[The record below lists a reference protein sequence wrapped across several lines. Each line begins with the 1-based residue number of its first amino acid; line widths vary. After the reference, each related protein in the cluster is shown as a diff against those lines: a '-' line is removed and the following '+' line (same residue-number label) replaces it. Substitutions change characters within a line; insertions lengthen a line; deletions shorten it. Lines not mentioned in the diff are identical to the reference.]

1 MIERIN
7 LPSGGA
13 IPGIPG
19 EHAPGLYDVDY
30 IARTITPV
38 DAQAAKPEQSA
49 STSVDATQQPETAAQ
64 LENEIAHLQAEV
76 QSMSS
81 TPQA

>member
-30 IARTITPV
+30 DARTITPV
-38 DAQAAKPEQSA
+38 DAQATQPEQSA
-49 STSVDATQQPETAAQ
+49 STSVDVTQQPETAAQ
-64 LENEIAHLQAEV
+64 LENEISKLQAEV
-76 QSMSS
+76 NQLSS

>member
-1 MIERIN
+1 MIERVY

-13 IPGIPG
+13 LAGIPG

-30 IARTITPV
+30 ESRTITPV

-49 STSVDATQQPETAAQ
+49 STSVDVAQQPETAAQ
-64 LENEIAHLQAEV
+64 LENEISKLQAEV
-76 QSMSS
+76 NQLSS